1 MVQIRTRKFAS
12 EIDWP
17 LEIHMRLNIAGH
29 PFNIGFKESL
39 SGTPY
44 LYKSR
49 GKSSNN
55 MIYLPMNKIM
65 ASLHYLVFCCYSSW
79 VMKKNYF
86 CLSRVQCNNMIL
98 GFIWLSY
105 LSFRESSLLKFWE
118 LSFKSKMI
126 EERNTF
132 HLQWKLK
139 EVIFA
144 TFTALTYL
152 SYTNIH
158 S

>member
-1 MVQIRTRKFAS
+1 MWFLKIGGFWPATRS
-12 EIDWP
+12 R
-17 LEIHMRLNIAGH
+17 RLNIADH

-79 VMKKNYF
+79 LMKKNYF
-86 CLSRVQCNNMIL
+86 CPSRVQCNNMIF
-98 GFIWLSY
+98 GLSDY
-105 LSFRESSLLKFWE
+105 LFLIFKESPLLKFWE
-118 LSFKSKMI
+118 FFFKAKMI
-126 EERNTF
+126 KGRNIQKILFICDKIEWSYLCKIGNHETF
-132 HLQWKLK
+132 K
-139 EVIFA
+139 A
-144 TFTALTYL
+144 NTYC
-152 SYTNIH
+152 IH